1 MKISG
6 TGSVLPEKV
15 VTNDMLS
22 QFLDTSDEW
31 IVSRTGVR
39 TRHVIS
45 HERLDEMAVEA
56 SRKALDDAGLSPDQ
70 LDFIICSNVVNEY
83 VTPQLSCIIQGGIGA
98 GCPCIDINCACAGFI
113 YALQIAEAFYQAGKV
128 RNVLVVCAEEPTRMT
143 DWTDRRTCVLF
154 GDGAAAVVLTPGDNI
169 RSIKLSAS
177 SSTDKLWQYRLLQP
191 TPYITKAYPDAK
203 VIAGEYVAQI
213 FQRPTAKA
221 LMRDLDSKAAIKYGA
236 SAYEDLIDQLKVDI
250 TVKDGDSFRCGDFFF
265 TAIALPGHT
274 HCSYGFYLP
283 EHKLLLGS
291 ETLGVYFGYGTYLPF
306 FLVGYQL
313 TLDSFAKVRQ
323 LNVEKILLPHY
334 GVVDREE
341 AEVYLENSEESTRE
355 IAQTMLSMLKDG
367 KTNEEILAFFE
378 ERDYRENVRPTYPID
393 AFHLNTSIMIEQ
405 IRKELL
411 K

>member
-1 MKISG
+1 MKPITVTDVRVVSG
-6 TGSVLPEKV
+6 DCAFLLDDGKTAVLYDTGFAFNGYAIAENIKKVL
-15 VTNDMLS
+15 
-22 QFLDTSDEW
+22 
-31 IVSRTGVR
+31 G
-39 TRHVIS
+39 
-45 HERLDEMAVEA
+45 
-56 SRKALDDAGLSPDQ
+56 SRKLDYILLTHSHYDH
-70 LDFIICSNVVNEY
+70 
-83 VTPQLSCIIQGGIGA
+83 
-98 GCPCIDINCACAGFI
+98 
-113 YALQIAEAFYQAGKV
+113 
-128 RNVLVVCAEEPTRMT
+128 VLA
-143 DWTDRRTCVLF
+143 
-154 GDGAAAVVLTPGDNI
+154 
-169 RSIKLSAS
+169 
-177 SSTDKLWQYRLLQP
+177 
-191 TPYITKAYPDAK
+191 TPYITKVYPGAK

-213 FQRPTAKA
+213 FQRSSAKA

-236 SAYEDLIDQLKVDI
+236 PDYEDMIDQLKVDI
-250 TVKDGDSFRCGDFFF
+250 TVQDGDSFRCGDFLF

-291 ETLGVYFGYGTYLPF
+291 ETLGVYFGYGKYLPF

-323 LNVEKILLPHY
+323 LHVEKILLPHY

>member
-1 MKISG
+1 MKQITVTDVRVVSG
-6 TGSVLPEKV
+6 
-15 VTNDMLS
+15 DCA
-22 QFLDTSDEW
+22 FL
-31 IVSRTGVR
+31 
-39 TRHVIS
+39 
-45 HERLDEMAVEA
+45 
-56 SRKALDDAGLSPDQ
+56 LDDGKTAVLYD
-70 LDFIICSNVVNEY
+70 
-83 VTPQLSCIIQGGIGA
+83 T
-98 GCPCIDINCACAGFI
+98 GFAFNG
-113 YALQIAEAFYQAGKV
+113 YAIAENIKKV
-128 RNVLVVCAEEPTRMT
+128 LGSRNLDYILLTHSHYDHVLA
-143 DWTDRRTCVLF
+143 
-154 GDGAAAVVLTPGDNI
+154 
-169 RSIKLSAS
+169 
-177 SSTDKLWQYRLLQP
+177 
-191 TPYITKAYPDAK
+191 TPYITKVYPDAK

-221 LMRDLDSKAAIKYGA
+221 LMRDLDSKAAIKYGT

-367 KTNEEILAFFE
+367 KTNEEILTFFE

>member
-1 MKISG
+1 MKPITVTDVRVVSG
-6 TGSVLPEKV
+6 DCAFLLDDGKTAVLYDTGFAFNGYAIAENIK
-15 VTNDMLS
+15 
-22 QFLDTSDEW
+22 
-31 IVSRTGVR
+31 
-39 TRHVIS
+39 
-45 HERLDEMAVEA
+45 
-56 SRKALDDAGLSPDQ
+56 KALGSRQ
-70 LDFIICSNVVNEY
+70 LDYILLTHSHY
-83 VTPQLSCIIQGGIGA
+83 
-98 GCPCIDINCACAGFI
+98 DH
-113 YALQIAEAFYQAGKV
+113 
-128 RNVLVVCAEEPTRMT
+128 VL
-143 DWTDRRTCVLF
+143 
-154 GDGAAAVVLTPGDNI
+154 AA
-169 RSIKLSAS
+169 
-177 SSTDKLWQYRLLQP
+177 
-191 TPYITKAYPDAK
+191 PYITKVYPGAK
-203 VIAGEYVAQI
+203 VIAGEYVTQI
-213 FQRPTAKA
+213 FRRPTAKS

-236 SAYEDLIDQLKVDI
+236 PAYEDLIDQLKVDI
-250 TVKDGDSFRCGDFFF
+250 TVQDGDSFQCGDFLF

-274 HCSYGFYLP
+274 RCSYGFYLP

-341 AEVYLENSEESTRE
+341 AEAYLENSEESTRE

-378 ERDYRENVRPTYPID
+378 QRDYRETVRPTYPID
-393 AFHLNTSIMIEQ
+393 AFRLNTSIMIEQ